1 MDIFRLSK
9 GSTMK
14 YVALTSGRNEEKF
27 IRHAVE
33 AVLALD
39 PPPVAYVVV
48 DDASTDTT
56 PDILAEYEEVE
67 VLRLENPRHETR
79 GVNLAWALNSG
90 MKRATKLVP
99 DWEFILKID
108 ADSVLPRDYFQ
119 RIIAEFEKNPR
130 LGVSSGTPYDEMVW
144 RGRASDGAKIYRR
157 ECWDD
162 IDHFTPGN
170 AFDTLALIQAKQHGW
185 VVESFPEVKYT
196 QLRTWRRGNLS
207 RWVLSGRSR
216 YFLGFPTWH
225 TFLIAIVYAA
235 DQPWILGGLT
245 MFLSHAL
252 TSLWGLRKTHSKEYY
267 EFASKYAMWELLE
280 RLHEK
285 RLT

>member
-1 MDIFRLSK
+1 
-9 GSTMK
+9 MK

-27 IRHAVE
+27 IGHTVE
-33 AVLALD
+33 AVLTLD
-39 PPPVAYVVV
+39 PPPVAYIVV

-67 VLRLENPRHETR
+67 VLRLENPRHEIR

-108 ADSVLPRDYFQ
+108 ADSVIPRDYFQ
-119 RIIAEFEKNPR
+119 RIIAKFEKNPR

-185 VVESFPEVKYT
+185 VVESFSEVKYT

-235 DQPWILGGLT
+235 DRPLILGGLT

-252 TSLWGLRKTHSKEYY
+252 TALGGLRKPHSNEYY
-267 EFASKYAMWELLE
+267 EFVSKYAMWELLE
-280 RLHEK
+280 RIHEK

>member
-1 MDIFRLSK
+1 
-9 GSTMK
+9 
-14 YVALTSGRNEEKF
+14 
-27 IRHAVE
+27 
-33 AVLALD
+33 
-39 PPPVAYVVV
+39 VV
-48 DDASTDTT
+48 
-56 PDILAEYEEVE
+56 
-67 VLRLENPRHETR
+67 RLENPRHETR

-170 AFDTLALIQAKQHGW
+170 AFDTLALIQAQQHGW

-235 DQPWILGGLT
+235 DRPWILGGLT

-252 TSLWGLRKTHSKEYY
+252 TALGGLRKPHSKEYY